1 MAKRIASR
9 KTQVAATSR
18 RLPNTGME
26 EVLERSG
33 EELRLITAPLDLAIA
48 YFDLDQRYFF
58 TNEAYEKWVERS
70 RQEIE
75 GRQIKEV
82 LGEAVYE
89 KIRGHVEAA
98 LSGELVT
105 FEDILPYKER
115 GPRHVAV
122 TYRPYLGK
130 MGNVEGFVALVKD
143 ITTLKEAETA
153 LRRSD
158 ERFRVS
164 LMHSP
169 VVVFQQDMKLR
180 YTWIHNPGPGLTVEG
195 VQGKTDEQ
203 LLAPDHAARLTQ
215 MKEQVL
221 ASGVG
226 TRREVQASIGGH
238 IVWQDLTIEP
248 LRDETGAVIG
258 VTGASFNI
266 TERKQ
271 TEQALQRAKDGLEGK
286 VARLERHLAG
296 DGVYGLTVRELT
308 VLHLMAEGKSDKGI
322 ATELGISHLTVHKHA
337 ANVRKKLEVGSRTE
351 AVAKAIRER
360 LVE

>member
-1 MAKRIASR
+1 MSKRIASR
-9 KTQVAATSR
+9 KPKSASTSR
-18 RLPNTGME
+18 RLPDTDME

-48 YFDLDQRYFF
+48 YVDVEQRYVF
-58 TNEAYEKWVERS
+58 TNEAYEAWVERS
-70 RQEIE
+70 RQEIK
-75 GRQIKEV
+75 GRHIREV
-82 LGEAVYE
+82 LSEAVYE

-98 LSGELVT
+98 LSGKLVT
-105 FEDILPYKER
+105 FEDILPYRER

-130 MGNVEGFVALVKD
+130 MRNVEGFIALVND
-143 ITTLKEAETA
+143 ITELKQAEDA
-153 LRRSD
+153 LRESD

-195 VQGKTDEQ
+195 VLGKTDEQ
-203 LLAPDHAARLTQ
+203 LLDHEHAALLMQ
-215 MKEQVL
+215 VKQQVL

-226 TRREVQASIGGH
+226 TRREVQAAVGGH
-238 IVWQDLTIEP
+238 VVWQDLTIEP
-248 LRDETGAVIG
+248 LRDDTGAVIG

-266 TERKQ
+266 TERRQ
-271 TEQALQRAKDGLEGK
+271 TEEALQRTKEELEGK
-286 VARLERHLAG
+286 VERLERHLAG
-296 DGVYGLTVRELT
+296 DVAHGLTVRELT
-308 VLHLMAEGKSDKGI
+308 VLHLMAEGKSDKEI
-322 ATELGISHLTVHKHA
+322 AIELGISHLTVHKHA
-337 ANVRKKLEVGSRTE
+337 ANVRKKLKVSSRTE
-351 AVAKAIRER
+351 AVALAFRER